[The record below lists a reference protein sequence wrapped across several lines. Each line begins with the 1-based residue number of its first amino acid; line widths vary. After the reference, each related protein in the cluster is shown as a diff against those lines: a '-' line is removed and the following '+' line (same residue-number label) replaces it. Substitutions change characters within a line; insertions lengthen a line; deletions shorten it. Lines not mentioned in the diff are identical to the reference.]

1 MGVELEKWNTMCLVI
16 SVHCLVP
23 TSGVPGEMPTLRG
36 SRTQLSGTLMI
47 EISELFKY
55 RLCTA
60 KLI

>member
-1 MGVELEKWNTMCLVI
+1 MCLVI

-47 EISELFKY
+47 EINELFKY